1 MGKHVVLF
9 SFNWGGFVIK
19 LNLRENM
26 KSLKRFLSLVF
37 CMLPFVAHAA
47 GPVATTAGSN
57 LTAYNPSGG
66 VVNNN
71 NWNSLMNNRSGASNA
86 PTADFGNC
94 NSLILRCATPKCAN
108 GGCADL
114 EIAKSI
120 VSGCVQSNSACK
132 KYGDDLVS
140 FLAAQMVADAQAA
153 IQQQQ
158 LAAQQAAQQA
168 AAAQS
173 NAQMAQMQQQMSQL
187 QYEMQQQNAQQMAQ
201 MQAALDEQKQL
212 VAQAQAEAAA
222 EQARQAATVASNN
235 GLTNAQLAAAQSGVS
250 DDVLMREQISG
261 QILSKIENAQ
271 TALKT
276 LNATMQNAFEYAGC
290 DKTGDNCTG
299 PKRVKVF
306 KSKAMDFFEP
316 YNDVLDEV
324 YDALITAQ
332 MVGVDIND
340 ILMMLSGGCS
350 AWGKYYCYTGQV
362 MYYNA
367 LNCVDGRSVPLASQA
382 GNDDGNGSV
391 LGGAQCTIGKVVPL
405 SDNGCQPI
413 GLISTD
419 EEVMRNMLEPEEGED
434 GSVRVG
440 CASDVLDSSALF
452 AGRKKQST
460 IGIDILE
467 RIIEQDAPAALG
479 GFNRKNNS
487 DRDVVKEL
495 AKYCVVGTNNYQS
508 LSKAVSMKSLPST
521 ICVTDKNLDN
531 IYANQGTFVSEDT
544 GVSESGRFSTAE
556 NLKEYC
562 KDKSG
567 VEYKSCLCSS
577 RNPDPDVYWDGKDC
591 TCVWDGYTFNPE
603 SLKCEKD

>member
-1 MGKHVVLF
+1 MVLF
-9 SFNWGGFVIK
+9 SFIKGAFVIK

-37 CMLPFVAHAA
+37 CALPFVANAA

-71 NWNSLMNNRSGASNA
+71 NWNSMMNNRSGAGSA

-94 NSLILRCATPKCAN
+94 NSLILRCATPKCSN
-108 GGCADL
+108 GGCSDMAV
-114 EIAKSI
+114 AKSI
-120 VSGCVQSNSACK
+120 VSGCVQSNAVCK
-132 KYGDDLVS
+132 KYGDDLID

-173 NAQMAQMQQQMSQL
+173 NAQIQQMQQQMSQM

-222 EQARQAATVASNN
+222 AEQVRQAATVASNN
-235 GLTNAQLAAAQSGVS
+235 GLTDAQLTAAQSGVS
-250 DDVLMREQISG
+250 DDILMREQISG
-261 QILSKIENAQ
+261 QILSKIENAEV
-271 TALKT
+271 ALKT

-290 DKTGDNCTG
+290 DKTGNNCTG
-299 PKRVKVF
+299 PKRVKTF

-350 AWGKYYCYTGQV
+350 AWGKYFCHTGQV

-367 LNCVDGRSVPLASQA
+367 QNCVDGRSVRLTINENN
-382 GNDDGNGSV
+382 GDGNGAV
-391 LGGAQCTIGKVVPL
+391 LGGAQCTIGKVVPI
-405 SDNGCQPI
+405 SDNGCQPV

-419 EEVMRNMLEPEEGED
+419 EEVMRNMLEPEAGED

-460 IGIDILE
+460 IGIDVLE

-479 GFNRKNNS
+479 GFNRKKSGGS
-487 DRDVVKEL
+487 DAVKEL
-495 AKYCVVGTNNYQS
+495 AKYCVVGTNNYQN
-508 LSKAVSMKSLPST
+508 LSKAVSMKSLPSK
-521 ICVTDKNLDN
+521 ICVTDKNLDT
-531 IYANQGTFVSEDT
+531 IYDNQGAFVSQDADK
-544 GVSESGRFSTAE
+544 SDAGRSTAVD

-562 KDKSG
+562 KDKNG
-567 VEYKSCLCSS
+567 VEYKSCLCSN
-577 RNPDPDVYWDGKDC
+577 RNPDPNVYWDGKDC
-591 TCVWDGYTFNPE
+591 ACIWDEYKFDADG
-603 SLKCEKD
+603 LKCVKQNKQ